1 MCHLLSKEGS
11 MRIVFVISIL
21 FFLFIVG
28 CTAPVK
34 ISGYPGEEAG
44 NYSKEECKS
53 NLNFGSVKVLGSL
66 PKDGTYIELGYMS
79 VSQESSSE
87 LVYTSEE
94 KQIKEA
100 RIKACQW
107 GADAI
112 VIMGSQNNKGSDFWT
127 GWKDKRETKIIAIK
141 YK

>member
-1 MCHLLSKEGS
+1 
-11 MRIVFVISIL
+11 MRLVIVTSIL
-21 FFLFIVG
+21 SLLLIAG
-28 CTAPVK
+28 CAAPVK
-34 ISGYPGEEAG
+34 LSGYPSEEAG
-44 NYSKEECKS
+44 NYSKEECK
-53 NLNFGSVKVLGSL
+53 LDYESVRVLGSL
-66 PKDGTYIELGYMS
+66 PDEGTYIELGYMN
-79 VSQESSSE
+79 VSQQSSSE

-112 VIMGSQNNKGSDFWT
+112 VLMGSQSDKGSDFWT
-127 GWKDKRETKIIAIK
+127 GWKDRRETKIIAIK

>member
-1 MCHLLSKEGS
+1 
-11 MRIVFVISIL
+11 MRLIIVMSFLI
-21 FFLFIVG
+21 FFFIVG

-34 ISGYPGEEAG
+34 LTGYPSEEAESYPKDKCTLDYE
-44 NYSKEECKS
+44 N
-53 NLNFGSVKVLGSL
+53 VRVLGAL
-66 PKDGTYIELGYMS
+66 PKDGTYIELGYMN
-79 VSQESSSE
+79 VSQQSSSE

-112 VIMGSQNNKGSDFWT
+112 IIMDSQSDKGSDFWT
-127 GWKDKRETKIIAIK
+127 GWKDNRETKIIAIK
-141 YK
+141 YKK